1 MVYFY
6 HKTTLE
12 VLTFFIDTFFF
23 TPSPGR
29 CSPGSAFTIV
39 CYVIYL
45 FLPHQPSWDYHVSIH
60 LCWKLTLNSQ
70 RLSFFLSWVGGE
82 GEEVGRVHLSSIHL
96 VYSVHLF
103 LYWQFLFCA
112 GFLCT
117 GCGIGWYPF
126 WKLKTSQLLKSFI
139 FFNIIKYSHVWIR
152 FCFKGIRLFKNLGAP
167 GLTQCTVQ
175 VCLHNSLSAS
185 GLWWKLF
192 RFSA

>member
-1 MVYFY
+1 MQSRFCF
-6 HKTTLE
+6 HHC
-12 VLTFFIDTFFF
+12 VL
-23 TPSPGR
+23 
-29 CSPGSAFTIV
+29 C
-39 CYVIYL
+39 YL
-45 FLPHQPSWDYHVSIH
+45 FISSSPAQLRLP
-60 LCWKLTLNSQ
+60 CLNSSVLKVDTEQ
-70 RLSFFLSWVGGE
+70 STSFFLSFLGGGE

-103 LYWQFLFCA
+103 LYWQFVFCA